1 MKNLSYVLLMLLLTG
16 CGKESLT
23 VPVEGLLLLDGK
35 PLTDASVM
43 FVAQGGGRD
52 ATGSADAEGRFALST
67 FEARDG
73 AMPGTY
79 KVVIMPAIPVI
90 ETPEGA
96 TAEEAMQAEAAA
108 ARSGKLDSSG
118 PRVPE
123 AYTRLDQ
130 TQLTQVVPF
139 EGDLV
144 IDLKSD

>member
-1 MKNLSYVLLMLLLTG
+1 
-16 CGKESLT
+16 
-23 VPVEGLLLLDGK
+23 
-35 PLTDASVM
+35 
-43 FVAQGGGRD
+43 
-52 ATGSADAEGRFALST
+52 
-67 FEARDG
+67 
-73 AMPGTY
+73 
-79 KVVIMPAIPVI
+79 MPAIPVI

-108 ARSGKLDSSG
+108 ARSGKLDSGG

-139 EGDLV
+139 EGDLA